1 MYLKDIIG
9 QTEAK
14 QHLLTLVHETR
25 VPHAMLLYGPP
36 GSGKLPLAIAF
47 ARYLT
52 CDNPGSDD
60 ACGHCPSCL
69 MMNKLAHP
77 DVHFAFPVVK
87 KKSGRDTVSADYL
100 DAWRQQLLDTP
111 YFNLQMWLERMGTE
125 NQQAQI
131 FVSESDE
138 IQRSLALKPSRSKYK
153 IMIIWLPE
161 KMNAECGNKL
171 LKLLEEPPAHTV
183 FLMVSEM
190 PDALMPTLVSRMQR
204 FRLPPLPEEE
214 IASMLASRYML
225 TPEDSYEIAH
235 LSEGSIIA
243 AIGNIRLSE
252 ERRLFFDLFT
262 SLMRLAYARRLKELK
277 AWSEQVA
284 ALGRERQKSFLDY
297 SERMLRE
304 NFIYNFHH
312 PEMNYM
318 AREEKQ
324 FATRF
329 APYIN
334 ERNVMGIFG
343 ELQEAARHI
352 EQNANPKFVF
362 FNFVLKIIVWL
373 VKK

>member
-1 MYLKDIIG
+1 MYMKDIIG
-9 QTEAK
+9 QNEAK
-14 QHLLTLVHETR
+14 QHLLTLVHEAR
-25 VPHAMLLYGPP
+25 VPHAMLLYGPS

-52 CDNPGSDD
+52 CDHPGTDD

-77 DVHFAFPVVK
+77 DVHFAFPVIK

-100 DAWRQQLLDTP
+100 DQWRQQLLDTP
-111 YFNLQMWLERMGTE
+111 YFDLPMWLARIGTE

-138 IQRSLALKPSRSKYK
+138 IQRALSLKPSRGKYK

-171 LKLLEEPPAHTV
+171 LKLLEEPPAYTV
-183 FLMVSEM
+183 FLMVSEAA
-190 PDALMPTLVSRMQR
+190 DTLMPTLVSRMQR
-204 FRLPPLPEEE
+204 FRLPPLPEED
-214 IASMLASRYML
+214 IANMLTSRYML
-225 TPEDSYEIAH
+225 SAEDSQEIAH
-235 LSEGSIIA
+235 LSEGSVITA
-243 AIGNIRLSE
+243 VGNIRLGE
-252 ERRLFFDLFT
+252 ERRMFFELFT

-284 ALGRERQKSFLDY
+284 ALGRERQKNFLDY
-297 SERMLRE
+297 CEQMLRE

-324 FATRF
+324 FAVRF
-329 APYIN
+329 APFIN
-334 ERNVMGIFG
+334 ERNVTGIFN

-352 EQNANPKFVF
+352 EQNANPKIVF
-362 FNFVLKIIVWL
+362 FDFVLKIIVWL

>member
-1 MYLKDIIG
+1 
-9 QTEAK
+9 
-14 QHLLTLVHETR
+14 
-25 VPHAMLLYGPP
+25 
-36 GSGKLPLAIAF
+36 
-47 ARYLT
+47 
-52 CDNPGSDD
+52 
-60 ACGHCPSCL
+60 
-69 MMNKLAHP
+69 
-77 DVHFAFPVVK
+77 
-87 KKSGRDTVSADYL
+87 
-100 DAWRQQLLDTP
+100 
-111 YFNLQMWLERMGTE
+111 MWLERMGTE

-225 TPEDSYEIAH
+225 TPEDSNEIAH

-284 ALGRERQKSFLDY
+284 ALGRERQKAF
-297 SERMLRE
+297 
-304 NFIYNFHH
+304 
-312 PEMNYM
+312 
-318 AREEKQ
+318 
-324 FATRF
+324 
-329 APYIN
+329 
-334 ERNVMGIFG
+334 
-343 ELQEAARHI
+343 
-352 EQNANPKFVF
+352 
-362 FNFVLKIIVWL
+362 
-373 VKK
+373 

>member
-60 ACGHCPSCL
+60 ACGHCLSCL

-362 FNFVLKIIVWL
+362 FDFVLKIIVWL